1 MREGYGVRIRTK
13 TETCLHESEMMI
25 YGVQRCLCVAF
36 SKKKEDMRGTRD
48 ARASGELLKKR
59 KWIVRTGGTAFG
71 QNWCEIAPSF
81 VIGMTCSVTY
91 ALFPGEFESDEI
103 INRGFCEYGIFL
115 Y

>member
-1 MREGYGVRIRTK
+1 MLMISPVNFTASEGTKPKRISD
-13 TETCLHESEMMI
+13 E
-25 YGVQRCLCVAF
+25 
-36 SKKKEDMRGTRD
+36 KKEDMRGTRD

-81 VIGMTCSVTY
+81 VIGMTCSVTH
-91 ALFPGEFESDEI
+91 ALFPSELESDKI